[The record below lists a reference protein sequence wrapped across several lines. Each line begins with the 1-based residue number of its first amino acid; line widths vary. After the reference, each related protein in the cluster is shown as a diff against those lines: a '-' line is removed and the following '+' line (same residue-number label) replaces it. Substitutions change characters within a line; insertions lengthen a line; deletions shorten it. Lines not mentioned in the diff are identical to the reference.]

1 MASDVTIRYGASRQA
16 TPLTEREQDRLRVL
30 AGKGRRSA
38 SESYELGALKGRARH
53 DPAGR
58 RLLDDIGH
66 DEAGRRQQ
74 PVTRRQAG
82 SLIAQTV
89 ADAVAKRLAEED

>member
-16 TPLTEREQDRLRVL
+16 EPLTDREQDRLRVL

-38 SESYELGALKGRARH
+38 TESYELGSLKGRARH

-66 DEAGRRQQ
+66 DQAGRQR
-74 PVTRRQAG
+74 PVTTRQAG

-89 ADAVAKRLAEED
+89 ADAIAKRLAEED